1 MRQFHVIESNF
12 CPKIYRLFTK
22 IKRKY
27 GILEKMIVL
36 YAIII
41 GKVWRGMLNRIILL
55 QTVYARTAAA
65 IPTVTD
71 MQLQNLVFQLKSAVA
86 GLNRADARQ

>member
-41 GKVWRGMLNRIILL
+41 GKVWRGDVEPHHFAANGVCQNCGCDSNSDR
-55 QTVYARTAAA
+55 YAIAKHRFSIEIRCGGAE
-65 IPTVTD
+65 
-71 MQLQNLVFQLKSAVA
+71 S
-86 GLNRADARQ
+86 G